1 VPDIDEL
8 RKREEE
14 NSMGVWERYIVKT
27 TEVEKTKAKILKADV
42 AIRKAKQEVT
52 QEKTL
57 IIKANIMS
65 NRKERQEKALEIN
78 DKFEKMDLKIE
89 QASQRKMMY
98 SVKHR
103 EIENLRFRDFEE
115 LREHK

>member
-42 AIRKAKQEVT
+42 AIRKAKQAES
-52 QEKTL
+52 E
-57 IIKANIMS
+57 
-65 NRKERQEKALEIN
+65 
-78 DKFEKMDLKIE
+78 
-89 QASQRKMMY
+89 
-98 SVKHR
+98 
-103 EIENLRFRDFEE
+103 
-115 LREHK
+115 